1 MFVHK
6 LTGKT
11 SDHKDKLKDSQE
23 EGGDKQRAQTAWQQN
38 AAITLQ
44 QITLTFVGGL
54 VPSVL
59 DTNRIIATSLVYP
72 FILKALL
79 HFVTLLS
86 FMLLFCKTAIKA
98 NCSKASFE

>member
-11 SDHKDKLKDSQE
+11 SDHKDKLKDSQG

-54 VPSVL
+54 MPNVL
-59 DTNRIIATSLVYP
+59 DTNRITATSLVQ
-72 FILKALL
+72 FEGI
-79 HFVTLLS
+79 VT
-86 FMLLFCKTAIKA
+86 FCNPSVYSVKLQ
-98 NCSKASFE
+98 